1 MAAAVARVRL
11 MRQTLTRHEWARL
24 GAFFAAVAA
33 LTVLGWGTLILFVT
47 PQHAAI
53 GLGTG
58 LTAYGFGLR
67 HAFDADHIAA
77 IDNTTRKLM
86 ADGQRPLGV
95 GFFFSLGHSTI
106 VFGLAVGIAFAARTV
121 TNQVGPEAQFHTL
134 GAYIGTTVSATFL
147 YLIAALN
154 LIVLFGILRVFRD
167 MRRGKYD
174 ETQLEEQLQQRG
186 LMNRFFGRANRAVKH
201 SWQMY
206 LVGLLF
212 GLGFDTATEVG
223 LLALVGGAAT
233 AALPWYA
240 VLCLPVLFAAGM
252 SVMDTADG
260 AFMSQAYG
268 WAFAKPVRKVFYNIT
283 ITSLSIAV
291 ALLVGTV
298 ELMQI
303 LAQRFNWSG
312 SMWEYVSTININTL
326 GITIVVMFVAFW
338 AFAVSVWHFAEIEK
352 RWALAPSGLP
362 PAPLPPRGDSHDP
375 DPRSR
380 AVTLVG

>member
-1 MAAAVARVRL
+1 MAAAAARIRL
-11 MRQTLTRHEWARL
+11 MRQTLTGHEWARL
-24 GAFFAAVAA
+24 GAFFAAVAG
-33 LTVLGWGTLILFVT
+33 LTVLGWGTLIVFVT
-47 PQHAAI
+47 PQYAAI

-106 VFGLAVGIAFAARTV
+106 VFSLAIGIAFAARTV
-121 TNQVGPEAQFHTL
+121 ANQVGPDAQFHTL
-134 GAYIGTTVSATFL
+134 GGYLGTSISATFL
-147 YLIAALN
+147 YLLAALN
-154 LIVLFGILRVFRD
+154 LIILLSILRVFRD

-174 ETQLEEQLQQRG
+174 EAQLEQQLQQRG

-206 LVGLLF
+206 PVGVLF

-233 AALPWYA
+233 ASLPWYA

-252 SVMDTADG
+252 SLMDTADG

-291 ALLVGTV
+291 AFVVGTI
-298 ELMQI
+298 ELLQI

-312 SMWEYVSTININTL
+312 AIWDFFSTININTL
-326 GITIVVMFVAFW
+326 GITIVVMFVAVW
-338 AFAVSVWHFAEIEK
+338 ILALSVWHFGKIEQ

-362 PAPLPPRGDSHDP
+362 PAPLPPRADS
-375 DPRSR
+375 
-380 AVTLVG
+380 